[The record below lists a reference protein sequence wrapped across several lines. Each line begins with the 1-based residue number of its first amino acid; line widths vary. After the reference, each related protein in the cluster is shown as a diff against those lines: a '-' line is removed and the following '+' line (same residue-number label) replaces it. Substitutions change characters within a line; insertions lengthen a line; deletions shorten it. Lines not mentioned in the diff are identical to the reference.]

1 MIRMIQTGLIAILA
15 ATFLIPT
22 TWAQT
27 KPAAK
32 QSAKPTAGKPVQ
44 DTEFGYPAAM
54 GSMPCDSNV
63 TVTISKDTKRSD
75 GFIVAL
81 GKTNYPTTR
90 VATDSGAIRL
100 ENKTSGIVWLQ
111 MANKSMLFNEK
122 AGKRLANNCRND
134 AQVAAEQAMATS
146 TVATALDAPPAK
158 KP

>member
-44 DTEFGYPAAM
+44 DTEFGYPAA
-54 GSMPCDSNV
+54 